1 MPTLKEQGLADVD
14 AGAWIGVVAPAATP
28 KALLQ
33 RMHKE
38 IAAVLQE
45 PDVVQALRAQMM
57 EVVGGSSESFG
68 AFMREEDERWTPVI
82 VKNKITLD

>member
-1 MPTLKEQGLADVD
+1 
-14 AGAWIGVVAPAATP
+14 
-28 KALLQ
+28 
-33 RMHKE
+33 MHKE